1 MLKAKG
7 RINKQGEI
15 VLQCGH
21 KLSSKAN
28 ANRDA
33 PKSSANIKI
42 ELSVSIDLND
52 LISGVDGFVW
62 ATKNYSQA
70 EIICNAIKVQ
80 NVELEIIKAEFE
92 NTIFHLIRI
101 VNGKDIESV
110 IDFIQKDKSGLRL
123 KPDWNYPEGNVNLS
137 FDQWIND

>member
-1 MLKAKG
+1 MLKANG

-15 VLQCGH
+15 VLQCGQEL
-21 KLSSKAN
+21 KSKTITN
-28 ANRDA
+28 KSV

-52 LISGVDGFVW
+52 LISGFDGFVW
-62 ATKNYSQA
+62 ATKNYRQA

-101 VNGKDIESV
+101 VNEKDIKSV
-110 IDFIQKDKSGLRL
+110 IDFIQNDKSGLRL
-123 KPDWNYPEGNVNLS
+123 KPDWNYPAGEANHS
-137 FDQWIND
+137 FDQWINH